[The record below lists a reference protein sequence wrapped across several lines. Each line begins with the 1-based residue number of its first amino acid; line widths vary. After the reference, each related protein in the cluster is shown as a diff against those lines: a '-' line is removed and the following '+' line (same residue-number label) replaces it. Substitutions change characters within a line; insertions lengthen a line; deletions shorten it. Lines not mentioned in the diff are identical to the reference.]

1 MSRISRSLFWRAMPT
16 SRAIFGATSPA
27 APPEISVSEPA
38 IEVSGAERG
47 FGIDLGL
54 QDTIDRE
61 QAALDEELSFV
72 E

>member
-1 MSRISRSLFWRAMPT
+1 MFRKTMLALLTALMA
-16 SRAIFGATSPA
+16 AI
-27 APPEISVSEPA
+27 VL
-38 IEVSGAERG
+38 ERG

>member
-1 MSRISRSLFWRAMPT
+1 MMGGTALRPLGGFGRRMGDMFRKTMLALLTALMA
-16 SRAIFGATSPA
+16 AI
-27 APPEISVSEPA
+27 VL
-38 IEVSGAERG
+38 ERG